1 MAAMRLWGLPIAN
14 GHRFWFTIGIAFQRK
29 FRIDKLN
36 DISNFRATCP
46 ISELSRCLLQL
57 HPLVENCLESMSV
70 GDLARLV
77 YRDHITVK
85 HASRK
90 RLHEEVDEKMKH
102 LDACQQKLNPEYLSV
117 LGPGERKVD
126 PLSKLLVEYLLEAV
140 LFRGMCERKGR
151 GREGEVFKL
160 QS

>member
-1 MAAMRLWGLPIAN
+1 M
-14 GHRFWFTIGIAFQRK
+14 
-29 FRIDKLN
+29 
-36 DISNFRATCP
+36 SNFRATCP
-46 ISELSRCLLQL
+46 ISELARSLLQL
-57 HPLVENCLESMSV
+57 HPLVQNCLESMSV

-90 RLHEEVDEKMKH
+90 RLHEEVDEKMKD
-102 LDACQQKLNPEYLSV
+102 LDAFQQKLNPEYLSV

-151 GREGEVFKL
+151 EGEVFKL
-160 QS
+160 HKLNLFRFVGKISRIITNILRKIVSSPSLKVP